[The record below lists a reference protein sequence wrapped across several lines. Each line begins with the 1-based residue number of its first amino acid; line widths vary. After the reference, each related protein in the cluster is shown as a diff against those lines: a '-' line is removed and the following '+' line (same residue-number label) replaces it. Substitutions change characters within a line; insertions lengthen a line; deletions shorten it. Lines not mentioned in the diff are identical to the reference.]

1 MINIDTSAKTLTTS
15 KKNSAKSLFASL
27 SKLAPS
33 IWWPLSWRKKLT
45 SPNQP
50 PSQPLSV
57 EQVQVRI
64 WAFVVI
70 AVTLILMFIVGA
82 MLYSVTFVTQPI
94 KAMAPIDQAYTK
106 MLNDIVLLIVGGIG
120 GIMSKRIV
128 GEPTKPKEEPEH
140 DDPGTPKVL

>member
-1 MINIDTSAKTLTTS
+1 MSNTDTPARTPTTF
-15 KKNSAKSLFASL
+15 KRNSAKSLDANLHRLAL
-27 SKLAPS
+27 SILS
-33 IWWPLSWRKKLT
+33 RLSWRNKL
-45 SPNQP
+45 SKPNPP
-50 PSQPLSV
+50 PSQPLSA
-57 EQVQVRI
+57 EQIQVRI

-120 GIMSKRIV
+120 GIMGKRIV
-128 GEPTKPKEEPEH
+128 STATNAIQPKEEENATT
-140 DDPGTPKVL
+140 DRTA

>member
-1 MINIDTSAKTLTTS
+1 MINIDTSAKTPTTS
-15 KKNSAKSLFASL
+15 KKNNAKNLFANL

-128 GEPTKPKEEPEH
+128 SEATNAVQPKEEPNE
-140 DDPGTPKVL
+140 